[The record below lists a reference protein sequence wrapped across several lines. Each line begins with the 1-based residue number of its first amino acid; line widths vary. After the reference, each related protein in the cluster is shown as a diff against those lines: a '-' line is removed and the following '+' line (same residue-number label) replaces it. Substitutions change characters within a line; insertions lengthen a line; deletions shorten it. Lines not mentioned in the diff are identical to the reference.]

1 MVKQQIMACEM
12 NSNKNDP
19 RNFIVFEDSLLI
31 ALLNK
36 IGDVTI
42 AKPAKKS
49 IVTQQ
54 YLKVEVITIENE
66 TINLGEL
73 VDKRCRDILEKDKVS
88 GIKVG
93 SAVRRFTLN
102 KATEVH
108 HFLLDIL
115 QLFGY
120 SYESKMVSG
129 KNGSMR
135 VEVAT
140 TIFFNDEFLYGRE
153 KISELGEKINAF
165 LCQLVQKERVV
176 ELKMDDDVFSQFFV

>member
-1 MVKQQIMACEM
+1 MTKQQLVEREM

-19 RNFIVFEDSLLI
+19 RNFVVFEDSLLI

-42 AKPAKKS
+42 ARPAKKS

-54 YLKVEVITIENE
+54 YLKVEIIKIQNE

-73 VDKRCRDILEKDKVS
+73 VDKRCRDILEKDKLS

-102 KATEVH
+102 KSTEVH

-120 SYESKMVSG
+120 SYESKIVSG

-135 VEVAT
+135 IDVAT
-140 TIFFNDEFLYGRE
+140 TIFFNNEFLYGKE

-165 LCQLVQKERVV
+165 LCQLVQREKVV
-176 ELKMDDDVFSQFFV
+176 ELKMDDDVFSQFFE